1 MNQLI
6 TFIILYTVPMIF
18 CIIRGK
24 IRRDVFTA
32 KLAFIPLLNLL
43 AAGFELEEMYNAWI
57 EK

>member
-1 MNQLI
+1 
-6 TFIILYTVPMIF
+6 MIF